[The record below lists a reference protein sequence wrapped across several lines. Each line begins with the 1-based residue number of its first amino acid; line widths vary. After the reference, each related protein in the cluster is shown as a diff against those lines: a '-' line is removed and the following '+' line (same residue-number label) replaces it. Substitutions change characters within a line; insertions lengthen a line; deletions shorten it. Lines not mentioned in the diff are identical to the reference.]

1 MATLS
6 AYIAWFV
13 TTWTISG
20 LDWDIP
26 LWAATIVAMAF
37 GFVLGAAAK
46 FAVARRTTI
55 VDRSESPEAPTD
67 RRSAPSS
74 APSAR
79 NSPWRTE

>member
-13 TTWTISG
+13 TTWTIPG

-37 GFVLGAAAK
+37 GFVPRAAPK
-46 FAVARRTTI
+46 IRR
-55 VDRSESPEAPTD
+55 RAPNDD
-67 RRSAPSS
+67 RRQTGVA
-74 APSAR
+74 
-79 NSPWRTE
+79 

>member
-13 TTWTISG
+13 ITWTIPG

-26 LWAATIVAMAF
+26 LWAATIVAMSF
-37 GFVLGAAAK
+37 GVLGAAAK

-55 VDRSESPEAPTD
+55 VDRSELPEAPTD

-79 NSPWRTE
+79 NSP